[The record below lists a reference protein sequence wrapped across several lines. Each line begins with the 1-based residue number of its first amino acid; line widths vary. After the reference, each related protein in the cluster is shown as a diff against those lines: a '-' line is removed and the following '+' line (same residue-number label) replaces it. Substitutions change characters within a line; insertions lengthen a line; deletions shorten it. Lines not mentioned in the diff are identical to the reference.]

1 MQWMFVLELMTEGDG
16 PHIQLSAQCL
26 ARSHHPVNGSQM
38 GLHLLYCLL
47 FIVSPPELPP
57 PLGVSPQCPAP
68 VSAPGHLPASL
79 PASPSPL
86 PPLLWGRGGGG
97 GGSAP
102 RPEEAAEREPGVPV
116 ELQMVWEVGFL
127 LRHSGSVSWTQ
138 AGRREWVEQ
147 EPPW

>member
-1 MQWMFVLELMTEGDG
+1 MFVLELMTEGDG

-86 PPLLWGRGGGG
+86 PPLPGTASPQARTWAQVP
-97 GGSAP
+97 S
-102 RPEEAAEREPGVPV
+102 EMEREKKIR
-116 ELQMVWEVGFL
+116 F
-127 LRHSGSVSWTQ
+127 
-138 AGRREWVEQ
+138 
-147 EPPW
+147 

>member
-68 VSAPGHLPASL
+68 VSAPGQPLGAFLKFSGCLSQRAVSQGRRMLGASA
-79 PASPSPL
+79 ASPDIIASVA
-86 PPLLWGRGGGG
+86 
-97 GGSAP
+97 SD
-102 RPEEAAEREPGVPV
+102 
-116 ELQMVWEVGFL
+116 
-127 LRHSGSVSWTQ
+127 SGSNGMWRQKQMSEGIQ
-138 AGRREWVEQ
+138 PPCSGAG
-147 EPPW
+147 

>member
-1 MQWMFVLELMTEGDG
+1 MFVLELMTEGDG

-68 VSAPGHLPASL
+68 VSAPGHLPPSL

-86 PPLLWGRGGGG
+86 PPLPGTASPQARTWAQVP
-97 GGSAP
+97 S
-102 RPEEAAEREPGVPV
+102 EMEREKKIR
-116 ELQMVWEVGFL
+116 F
-127 LRHSGSVSWTQ
+127 
-138 AGRREWVEQ
+138 
-147 EPPW
+147 